1 MIDPNGSKRDAISK
15 IYLHSVKRR
24 CVQMPTNEVTIIL
37 VTLVILAVLALF
49 SVKVTRQYERAV
61 VFRLGRLSGVKG
73 PGIFAIIPFIDRIAR
88 VDLRVRQFDVPKQ
101 TTVTRDNISIDV
113 DAIIYFHVT
122 DPARAIVEVEDY
134 EEATSLISQTILR
147 DVLGQNE
154 LDTILSDRES
164 LNVHI
169 KEIIEGVTDP
179 WGIHVDIVTIRDIG
193 LPENMLRA
201 IARQAEAEREKR
213 ARIILADGEYQA
225 SERMSEAARL
235 YEKTPIALKLRE
247 FQTLAEIAK
256 ERNLIVVTNGV
267 DNLGTTLGCVS
278 ALDR

>member
-1 MIDPNGSKRDAISK
+1 MAFS
-15 IYLHSVKRR
+15 
-24 CVQMPTNEVTIIL
+24 ETIVIL
-37 VTLVILAVLALF
+37 VTLAILVILALF
-49 SVKVTRQYERAV
+49 SIKITRQYERAV
-61 VFRLGRLSGVKG
+61 VFRLGRLAGVKG
-73 PGIFAIIPFIDRIAR
+73 PGIFVIIPFVDQIVR

-113 DAIIYFHVT
+113 DAIVYYHVT
-122 DPARAIVEVEDY
+122 NPARAIVEVEDY
-134 EEATSLISQTILR
+134 EEATALISQTILR

-164 LNVHI
+164 LNKRI
-169 KEIIEGVTDP
+169 REIIEDVTDP
-179 WGIHVDIVTIRDIG
+179 WGIHVNVVTIRDIG

-225 SERMSEAARL
+225 SERMSEAADF
-235 YEKTPIALKLRE
+235 YEKTPVALKLRE

-256 ERNLIVVTNGV
+256 ERNLIVVTNSV
-267 DNLGTTLGCVS
+267 ESLGTTLGCIK